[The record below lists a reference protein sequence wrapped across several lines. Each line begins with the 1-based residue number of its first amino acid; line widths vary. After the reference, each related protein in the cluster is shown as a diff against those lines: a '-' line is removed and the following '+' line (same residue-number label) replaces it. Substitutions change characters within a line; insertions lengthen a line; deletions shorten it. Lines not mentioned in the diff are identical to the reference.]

1 MDKSVEPLLISHK
14 HETALSF
21 HQINNIM
28 SKDRLTFCMFV
39 CVCVCVKV
47 QKAKNSKTKG

>member
-21 HQINNIM
+21 PRINNFM
-28 SKDRLTFCMFV
+28 SKDRLTFCM

-47 QKAKNSKTKG
+47 QNAKNSKTKG